1 MLRSQVQQH
10 RSARAIPST
19 VPSAAAPGP
28 QGLGPGPQGP
38 QEPEPPTGAY
48 NWIGKLHEL
57 CGKKL
62 KRNLEKQERTWL
74 LMVDGWFWMDFFGGG
89 FGWKMWSL
97 RSKISR
103 CMMCSIC
110 ETIWTDNIENGW
122 TLIEKTGGKVSFWKR
137 HRWKGW
143 GWECWQLGFIS
154 RRLPLAPRACR
165 VKMGLR
171 VINPLWIANSSR
183 PAATSVKFAPARR
196 RQNTQRPGWRLNMS
210 FATLWRGW
218 RRLEK
223 TIGMLESACILIFV
237 LEDVFFLKLCW
248 DTNSNLWDIFKHFSW
263 KADFMRPKR
272 SQNPR
277 KKRKKNA
284 KTANGEEVEHSD

>member
-1 MLRSQVQQH
+1 MW
-10 RSARAIPST
+10 
-19 VPSAAAPGP
+19 
-28 QGLGPGPQGP
+28 
-38 QEPEPPTGAY
+38 
-48 NWIGKLHEL
+48 N
-57 CGKKL
+57 
-62 KRNLEKQERTWL
+62 N
-74 LMVDGWFWMDFFGGG
+74 MDGQY
-89 FGWKMWSL
+89 WKMDGHWL
-97 RSKISR
+97 ERQ
-103 CMMCSIC
+103 
-110 ETIWTDNIENGW
+110 
-122 TLIEKTGGKVSFWKR
+122 GGKVSFWKR
-137 HRWKGW
+137 HRKDGDGDGNVGYCLSFGSSKNAHGFCNW
-143 GWECWQLGFIS
+143 GSSRSSS

-171 VINPLWIANSSR
+171 LSIHFGIANSSR

-196 RQNTQRPGWRLNMS
+196 RQNTQPPGWRLNMS

-223 TIGMLESACILIFV
+223 TIGTLESTCIVILFWRM
-237 LEDVFFLKLCW
+237 FFCSWSCAGTPTAIYGTFL
-248 DTNSNLWDIFKHFSW
+248 HFSW